1 MNFFNERFYGALAR
15 NSRYHLL
22 SHDFQ
27 KAYDSVSRAY
37 LLSLRTKIGLPQRC
51 LSLLSSLHTSGTGL
65 SIPPSKHGVTI
76 EISNGLKQGCPLSP
90 ILFYLALAP
99 LVSSLEAD
107 LDPVAFADD
116 LAMGHPNIHKV
127 LSALK
132 SSEAFKA
139 ASGLASNMSQTR
151 VISTTMTDP
160 SELSPLLPSRWKR
173 VTLVESHLDLGVL
186 FGRQVAVECVFS
198 KPLQELQRRAAA
210 DQPLDQRYTESGR
223 ILIANCV
230 LLPTLSYVPRFFRMP
245 PDLLDTV
252 WRVLKQW
259 LLNDST
265 KHAVRLFCMPSN
277 EGGLANPLRDPE
289 LRNNSPPSSACNPR
303 NAWNP
308 HPPILPSHSPLQ
320 PPYPR
325 TAAEGPRESGL

>member
-1 MNFFNERFYGALAR
+1 MVR

-65 SIPPSKHGVTI
+65 SIPHSKHGVTI
-76 EISNGLKQGCPLSP
+76 EISTGLKQGCPLSP

-107 LDPVAFADD
+107 IDPVAFADD

-160 SELSPLLPSRWKR
+160 
-173 VTLVESHLDLGVL
+173 
-186 FGRQVAVECVFS
+186 
-198 KPLQELQRRAAA
+198 
-210 DQPLDQRYTESGR
+210 
-223 ILIANCV
+223 
-230 LLPTLSYVPRFFRMP
+230 
-245 PDLLDTV
+245 
-252 WRVLKQW
+252 
-259 LLNDST
+259 
-265 KHAVRLFCMPSN
+265 
-277 EGGLANPLRDPE
+277 
-289 LRNNSPPSSACNPR
+289 
-303 NAWNP
+303 
-308 HPPILPSHSPLQ
+308 
-320 PPYPR
+320 
-325 TAAEGPRESGL
+325 

>member
-1 MNFFNERFYGALAR
+1 
-15 NSRYHLL
+15 
-22 SHDFQ
+22 
-27 KAYDSVSRAY
+27 
-37 LLSLRTKIGLPQRC
+37 
-51 LSLLSSLHTSGTGL
+51 
-65 SIPPSKHGVTI
+65 
-76 EISNGLKQGCPLSP
+76 
-90 ILFYLALAP
+90 
-99 LVSSLEAD
+99 
-107 LDPVAFADD
+107 
-116 LAMGHPNIHKV
+116 
-127 LSALK
+127 
-132 SSEAFKA
+132 
-139 ASGLASNMSQTR
+139 MSQTR

-277 EGGLANPLRDPE
+277 E
-289 LRNNSPPSSACNPR
+289 
-303 NAWNP
+303 
-308 HPPILPSHSPLQ
+308 
-320 PPYPR
+320 
-325 TAAEGPRESGL
+325 